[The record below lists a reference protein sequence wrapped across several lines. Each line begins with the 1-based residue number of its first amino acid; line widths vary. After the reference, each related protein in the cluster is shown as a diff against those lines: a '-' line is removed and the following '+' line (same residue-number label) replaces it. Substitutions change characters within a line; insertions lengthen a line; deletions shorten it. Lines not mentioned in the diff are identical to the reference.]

1 MYCNLVRML
10 QNIRK
15 KSAYDVTLW
24 ILRVYTLKSNDSQDI
39 YYTMNASCALHEKG
53 LLRVSFLNGING
65 LNLPLIRTEKNGYSL
80 YFLIDTGANKNYIR
94 QDMIDI
100 PEINTDTISLDETE
114 EYFGIDNVY
123 HEAKTCNFRFSIEDY
138 NYTEKFQIIKDG
150 SALTFP
156 TTNGSLFH
164 VVGILGTPFMIK
176 HKSQINFLTSE
187 ISISL
192 PIKDNNKPI
201 D

>member
-1 MYCNLVRML
+1 
-10 QNIRK
+10 
-15 KSAYDVTLW
+15 
-24 ILRVYTLKSNDSQDI
+24 
-39 YYTMNASCALHEKG
+39 MNAACALHEKG

-100 PEINTDTISLDETE
+100 PEINADTISLKETE
-114 EYFGIDNVY
+114 EYFGIDNVC
-123 HEAKTCNFRFSIEDY
+123 HEAKTCNFRFNIEGY
-138 NYTEKFQIIKDG
+138 NYIEKFHIIEDG

-164 VVGILGTPFMIK
+164 VVGILGTPFMINHNAIIK
-176 HKSQINFLTSE
+176 FATSE
-187 ISISL
+187 IIFEYSEMAEKF
-192 PIKDNNKPI
+192 PQQCM
-201 D
+201 